1 MIDIILNLDT
11 HLVSLIQMYGVWIY
25 LIVFVVIFCETGLV
39 ITPFL
44 PGDSLLFLLGAIAAR
59 GLIDAQTMIYIAIV
73 AAFLG
78 DTVNYHI
85 GKLLGRRVFHSDTS
99 RFFKKK
105 YLTQTENFYE
115 KYGAKAIIIA
125 RFIPIVR
132 TFAPFVA
139 GIGTMS
145 YRRFLAYNI
154 IGGVAW
160 ILVFMIT
167 GYLFGNIP
175 FIKENL
181 TIMVMV
187 IIALSMVPAIIEYVK
202 KRQRAQ

>member
-1 MIDIILNLDT
+1 MIDLIFNLDI

-25 LIVFVVIFCETGLV
+25 AIVFVVIFCETGLV
-39 ITPFL
+39 IAPFL
-44 PGDSLLFLLGAIAAR
+44 PGDSLLFLLGGLAAR
-59 GLIDAQTMIYIAIV
+59 GLIDMQVIIFITIV

-78 DTVNYHI
+78 DAVNYHI
-85 GKLLGRRVFHSDTS
+85 GKLLGRKVFHSDTS
-99 RFFKKK
+99 RIFKKK
-105 YLTQTENFYE
+105 YLTQTEAFYE

-125 RFIPIVR
+125 RFMPIVR

-139 GIGTMS
+139 GVGKMS
-145 YRRFLAYNI
+145 YRKFLAYNI
-154 IGGVAW
+154 IGGIAW
-160 ILVFMIT
+160 VLIFVVG

-187 IIALSMVPAIIEYVK
+187 IIVLSVIPALIEYLRNR
-202 KRQRAQ
+202 RQAK

>member
-1 MIDIILNLDT
+1 MIDIILNLDA

-25 LIVFVVIFCETGLV
+25 AIVFVVIFCETGLV
-39 ITPFL
+39 IAPFL
-44 PGDSLLFLLGAIAAR
+44 PGDSLLFLLGALAAR
-59 GLIDAQTMIYIAIV
+59 GLIDAQTMICIAIV

-85 GKLLGRRVFHSDTS
+85 GKLLGRKVFHSDTS
-99 RFFKKK
+99 RFFKKR
-105 YLTQTENFYE
+105 YLTQTEGFYE

-125 RFIPIVR
+125 RFMPIIR
-132 TFAPFVA
+132 TFAPFIA
-139 GIGTMS
+139 GIGAMS

-154 IGGVAW
+154 IGGVVW
-160 ILVFMIT
+160 ILLFMIA

-187 IIALSMVPAIIEYVK
+187 IIALSMVPAMVEYMRK
-202 KRQRAQ
+202 QRRSQ